1 METPRERQNEF
12 QCPDNQHGFRTRMK
26 NLKSLIQRFK
36 ARKLSATAVVLV
48 AIASA
53 VAGAFAAAIVVN
65 TTSYNWSA
73 EAGTLHQ
80 SSGTFT
86 VTDNGF
92 SVAIN
97 AFSTNAT
104 TGLTLAAG
112 NWQVQN
118 AVTVGHWIDS
128 VSFVMNPA
136 SAGTHVATIK
146 VQNGGGTVSGTT
158 IVTFTSG
165 TWTTSSSS
173 TGTVTC
179 YVDTGLTSITSPL
192 TIYVNVT

>member
-1 METPRERQNEF
+1 
-12 QCPDNQHGFRTRMK
+12 MK
-26 NLKSLIQRFK
+26 NLKPLIQRFK
-36 ARKLSATAVVLV
+36 ARKLSTTAVILV

-53 VAGAFAAAIVVN
+53 VAGAFAATIVVN

-97 AFSTNAT
+97 AFTTNAT
-104 TGLTLAAG
+104 TAFSVGAG
-112 NWQVQN
+112 NSQLQN
-118 AVTVGHWIDS
+118 AITLGHWIDS

-136 SAGTHVATIK
+136 SAGSHVATIK
-146 VQNGGGTVSGTT
+146 VQNGGNTVAGTT

-165 TWTTSSSS
+165 TWTTTTSS

-192 TIYVNVT
+192 TIYVSVT

>member
-1 METPRERQNEF
+1 
-12 QCPDNQHGFRTRMK
+12 MK
-26 NLKSLIQRFK
+26 NLRPLIQQFK
-36 ARKLSATAVVLV
+36 AKKLSLVAVILV

-53 VAGAFAAAIVVN
+53 VAGAFAATIVVN

-80 SSGTFT
+80 SSGAFT

-128 VSFVMNPA
+128 VAFSMPSPA
-136 SAGTHVATIK
+136 AGSHVATVK
-146 VQNGGGTVSGTT
+146 VQNGGGTVAGTT

-165 TWTTSSSS
+165 TWTTSTSS

>member
-1 METPRERQNEF
+1 MTRQRAPIQDMKME
-12 QCPDNQHGFRTRMK
+12 
-26 NLKSLIQRFK
+26 NLKALLKRFK
-36 ARKLSATAVVLV
+36 AKKVSSMAVILV
-48 AIASA
+48 AIASG
-53 VAGAFAAAIVVN
+53 VAGAFAATIVVN
-65 TTSYNWSA
+65 TSSYNFSS

-80 SSGTFT
+80 SSGAISA
-86 VTDNGF
+86 TDNGF

-97 AFSTNAT
+97 AFTNNQSNT
-104 TGLTLAAG
+104 LTLAAG

-118 AVTVGHWIDS
+118 TITKGDWIDS
-128 VSFVMNPA
+128 VAFTCPA
-136 SAGTHVATIK
+136 TCASGSHVTTIK
-146 VQNGGGTVSGTT
+146 VQNGGGTVAGTT

>member
-1 METPRERQNEF
+1 
-12 QCPDNQHGFRTRMK
+12 MK
-26 NLKSLIQRFK
+26 NFKPLIQRFK
-36 ARKLSATAVVLV
+36 ARKLSASAVVLV

-97 AFSTNAT
+97 AFSTNMSTAFSP
-104 TGLTLAAG
+104 GAS
-112 NWQVQN
+112 NSQVQN
-118 AVTVGHWIDS
+118 AITLGHWIDS
-128 VSFVMNPA
+128 VAFVMNPA

-146 VQNGGGTVSGTT
+146 VQNGGGTVTGTT

-165 TWTTSSSS
+165 TWTTSTSS
-173 TGTVTC
+173 TGTITC

>member
-1 METPRERQNEF
+1 ME
-12 QCPDNQHGFRTRMK
+12 
-26 NLKSLIQRFK
+26 NLKPLVQRFK
-36 ARKLSATAVVLV
+36 ARKLSAVAVVLV

-53 VAGAFAAAIVVN
+53 VAGAFAATIVVN
-65 TTSYNWSA
+65 TASYNWSA

-80 SSGTFT
+80 SNGTFA

-104 TGLTLAAG
+104 TGFTLAAG

-118 AVTVGHWIDS
+118 AITVGHWIDS
-128 VSFVMNPA
+128 VSFVMSPA

-146 VQNGGGTVSGTT
+146 VQNGGGTVAGTT

-165 TWTTSSSS
+165 TWTTSTSS